1 MITGIRVEVHNNKH
15 ENKNKNKGILGAE
28 KKKEKNE
35 KQEKVKGFTS

>member
-28 KKKEKNE
+28 KKKRKMKN
-35 KQEKVKGFTS
+35 K